1 MELILISESKLKIML
16 SQRDMEKYEL
26 SLSDIDS
33 ENRACKRAFGK
44 LLEEAKARTG
54 FCATQKNLYIQIFP
68 GRSGGCEI
76 FITKTTSSG
85 EDNQPKHL
93 IFTFSTT
100 DDLICACKALLERGY
115 SGKSSLYYN
124 EDGSYHLLTDA
135 QIHKRLV
142 YTLCEF
148 AQHVKNKK
156 YIYHIIEHSKE
167 LCIDTAV
174 ETFAYL

>member
-76 FITKTTSSG
+76 FITKTNTLNG
-85 EDNQPKHL
+85 NCKEGLL
-93 IFTFSTT
+93 IFTFSST
-100 DDLICACKALLERGY
+100 DDVIRACKTLLKRGY
-115 SGKSSLYYN
+115 SGKSSLFYN
-124 EDGSYHLLTDA
+124 EDGTYYLLTDT
-135 QIHKRLV
+135 QLHNKLI

-148 AQHVKNKK
+148 SKQVKNKK
-156 YIYHIIEHSKE
+156 YIYHIFEHSKE
-167 LCIDTAV
+167 LCTDTAV
-174 ETFAYL
+174 ETMADL